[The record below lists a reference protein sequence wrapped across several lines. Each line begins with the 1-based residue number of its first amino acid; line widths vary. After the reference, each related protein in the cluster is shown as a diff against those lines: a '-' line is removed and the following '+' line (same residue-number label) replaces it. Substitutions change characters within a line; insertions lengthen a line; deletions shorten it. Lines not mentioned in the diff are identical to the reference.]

1 MDPAHA
7 RTLLEAHVANVN
19 LRRHCI
25 AVAAVMRALAAE
37 LDGDPDVWESLGY
50 IHDADWEQTKDNPAL
65 HTVKTLEWLQ
75 KAGVTDPALI
85 HALQSHN
92 RKLTHLAELEGVME
106 WALETCDELTGFIVA
121 VALVRPDPPSSLDSL
136 GTSEGQVKS
145 RLQSVTVES
154 VMRKW
159 GKKEFAKAV
168 DRSQIEQCEEKLEI
182 PLHEFIQLT
191 LNVMKQH
198 HQELGL

>member
-1 MDPAHA
+1 MDPARA
-7 RTLLEAHVANVN
+7 RTILEAHVANVN
-19 LRRHCI
+19 LRRHGT
-25 AVAAVMRALAAE
+25 AVAAVMRALALE
-37 LDGDPDVWESLGY
+37 LNGEPDLWEALGY
-50 IHDADWEQTKDNPAL
+50 IHDADWEATKDSPAL

-85 HALQSHN
+85 HALRSHN
-92 RKLTHLAELEGVME
+92 RKLTHLAELEGNME

-121 VALVRPDPPSSLDSL
+121 VALVRPDRKLA
-136 GTSEGQVKS
+136 
-145 RLQSVTVES
+145 SVTVES
-154 VMRKW
+154 IFKKW
-159 GKKEFAKAV
+159 KAKEFAKAV